1 MINRINESIMFSFI
15 IKKELNIMTS
25 IADLVKDNPFYAN
38 DTGYYKKLIP
48 EERFTEIVSS
58 SDVKKAL
65 VQQIFIEVA
74 QKVTLVA
81 LVVIPAIYITGATIV
96 GAVLLGS
103 LISVIATRP
112 KDEGKDNYTPSQFNI
127 INVVKYKANLLAA
140 LPKNQQYKDIFL
152 RQLGVG
158 TAIKVAFL
166 GLTLLTPM
174 KVATVIAPIGLY
186 FAFYSLVQELDKLL
200 LLCVD
205 IYGQKQ
211 AEAKYKQ
218 MQSQELQAHPATC

>member
-1 MINRINESIMFSFI
+1 MFSFI